1 MKKGFINIDTA
12 KLVKADWNYKKE
24 DEEKTKKLVGNFKRN
39 GQIENII
46 VRELDT
52 GFYEVINGNHRKD
65 VFDILKIKKVHTYNF
80 GNITQDRAVRIAIE
94 TNETRFDSDQLK
106 LSELITM
113 LTTKFKIADL
123 SNTMPYSEQD
133 INNFLEVANFDF
145 DKLGENGIDLNNPD
159 KFNINISLMVTP
171 ETFKRW
177 EELKDRLTRITGYDN
192 ESKVFEYA
200 VIEALN
206 VPLESVN

>member
-46 VRELDT
+46 VRELET

-80 GNITQDRAVRIAIE
+80 GNITHERAVRIAIE

-123 SNTMPYSEQD
+123 SNTMPYSEDD

-145 DKLGENGIDLNNPD
+145 DKLGENGIDLNNPE
-159 KFNINISLMVTP
+159 KFDINISLMVTP

-177 EELKDRLTRITGYDN
+177 EELKDRLARITGYDN
-192 ESKVFEYA
+192 ESKVFEFA

-206 VPLESVN
+206 IPLESIN

>member
-123 SNTMPYSEQD
+123 SNTMPYSEHD